1 MTEPLQETCFV
12 NSNCSSIPGMKRFS
26 HEAMATTFEVIIV
39 HEDERY
45 ARQAAVAAFDEVDR
59 LEREL
64 SRFIENS
71 DIARINSAGAN
82 QPLQLG
88 LDTFECLKIAVRI
101 YAETNGAFDIT
112 IGALLKCWRN
122 DDGTPRKPSPKE
134 IDLARLHTGTNLLQL
149 DEAEHTVKLSA
160 SPMQIDLGGIGKG
173 YAVDRVA
180 ELLRE
185 WSIDVALISGGY
197 SSVLALDAPPG
208 KKGWPLTLTNP
219 AGRKE
224 ILARP
229 YLQKG
234 ALSGSGVQKG
244 GHIIDCRFPIA
255 ECRFQ
260 NRKPKTG
267 NRKCFRAAWS
277 SAPDAATADALSTA
291 FMIMGLDEIKR
302 YCSLYPN
309 TLAMVI
315 VSRASCPR
323 FEGGTPSTRKRSSI
337 RGQDARDTKTPSTL
351 RGTPS
356 GGSEYTPEE
365 KILRFGAWESLSVIR
380 DSSDESRVSQDPPDS
395 QQLGKNAP

>member
-1 MTEPLQETCFV
+1 MKEPPQETCFV
-12 NSNCSSIPGMKRFS
+12 NSNCSSIDGMKRFS

-45 ARQAAVAAFDEVDR
+45 ASQAAVAAFDEVDR

-71 DIARINSAGAN
+71 DVARINSAGAN

-88 LDTFECLKIAVRI
+88 LDTFECLKIAERI

-112 IGALLKCWRN
+112 IGTLLKCWRN
-122 DDGTPRKPSPKE
+122 DDGTPRNPSAKE

-149 DEAEHTVKLSA
+149 DEVEHTVKLSA
-160 SPMQIDLGGIGKG
+160 SGVQVDLGGIGKG

-180 ELLRE
+180 ELLRD

-208 KKGWPLTLTNP
+208 QKGFEPRGIHSHKSNAVYGWPLTMTNP

-229 YLQKG
+229 FLQKA

-244 GHIIDCRFPIA
+244 GHIIDPRTA
-255 ECRFQ
+255 QAVEGRL
-260 NRKPKTG
+260 
-267 NRKCFRAAWS
+267 AAWS
-277 SAPDAATADALSTA
+277 SAPDAASADALSTA
-291 FMIMGLDEIKR
+291 FMIMGLDEIKE
-302 YCSLYPN
+302 YCSLHPN

-315 VSRASCPR
+315 LDEEDES
-323 FEGGTPSTRKRSSI
+323 TPKER
-337 RGQDARDTKTPSTL
+337 
-351 RGTPS
+351 
-356 GGSEYTPEE
+356 
-365 KILRFGAWESLSVIR
+365 ILRFGPWDKL
-380 DSSDESRVSQDPPDS
+380 
-395 QQLGKNAP
+395 L

>member
-12 NSNCSSIPGMKRFS
+12 NSSCSSIDGMKRFS

-45 ARQAAVAAFDEVDR
+45 ARQAAIAAFDEVDR

-64 SRFIENS
+64 SRFIEIS
-71 DIARINSAGAN
+71 DVARINGLPAN

-88 LDTFECLKIAVRI
+88 LDMFECLKIAARI

-112 IGALLKCWRN
+112 IGSLLKCWRN
-122 DDGTPRKPSPKE
+122 DDGTPRNPSPKE

-149 DEAEHTVKLSA
+149 DEADHTVRLSA
-160 SPMQIDLGGIGKG
+160 SPVQIDLGGIGKG

-180 ELLRE
+180 ELLRD

-229 YLQKG
+229 FLQKG

-244 GHIIDCRFPIA
+244 GHIIDPRTIQPA
-255 ECRFQ
+255 GGR
-260 NRKPKTG
+260 
-267 NRKCFRAAWS
+267 RAAWS
-277 SAPDAATADALSTA
+277 SALDAATADALSTA
-291 FMIMGLDEIKR
+291 FMIMGLDEIEK
-302 YCSLYPN
+302 YCSLHPN

-315 VSRASCPR
+315 LDASSPLGMKNMSLHPERNPHLHPERSPHLHPERSPHLHPERSRR
-323 FEGGTPSTRKRSSI
+323 V
-337 RGQDARDTKTPSTL
+337 
-351 RGTPS
+351 
-356 GGSEYTPEE
+356 
-365 KILRFGAWESLSVIR
+365 RFGAWESLI
-380 DSSDESRVSQDPPDS
+380 D
-395 QQLGKNAP
+395 

>member
-1 MTEPLQETCFV
+1 MTEPPQETCFV
-12 NSNCSSIPGMKRFS
+12 NSSCSTIDGMKRFS

-45 ARQAAVAAFDEVDR
+45 ASQAAVAAFDEVDR

-112 IGALLKCWRN
+112 IGSLLKCWRN
-122 DDGTPRKPSPKE
+122 DDGTPRRPSPKE
-134 IDLARLHTGTNLLQL
+134 IDIARLHTGTNLLQL
-149 DEAEHTVKLSA
+149 DEAEHTIKLSA
-160 SPMQIDLGGIGKG
+160 SPVQVDLGGIGKG

-180 ELLRE
+180 ELLRD

-197 SSVLALDAPPG
+197 SSVLALDAPVARASRPRIEQG
-208 KKGWPLTLTNP
+208 RDGLATARMASPQKGWPLTITNP

-229 YLQKG
+229 FLQKA

-244 GHIIDCRFPIA
+244 GHIIDPRTVQPVGG
-255 ECRFQ
+255 R
-260 NRKPKTG
+260 
-267 NRKCFRAAWS
+267 RAAWS
-277 SAPDAATADALSTA
+277 SVPDAATADALSTA
-291 FMIMGLDEIKR
+291 FMIMGLDEIKQ
-302 YCSLYPN
+302 YCSLHPN
-309 TLAMVI
+309 TLAMV
-315 VSRASCPR
+315 VLD
-323 FEGGTPSTRKRSSI
+323 KREES
-337 RGQDARDTKTPSTL
+337 
-351 RGTPS
+351 
-356 GGSEYTPEE
+356 TPEE
-365 KILRFGAWESLSVIR
+365 TILRFGAWERLI
-380 DSSDESRVSQDPPDS
+380 DY
-395 QQLGKNAP
+395 